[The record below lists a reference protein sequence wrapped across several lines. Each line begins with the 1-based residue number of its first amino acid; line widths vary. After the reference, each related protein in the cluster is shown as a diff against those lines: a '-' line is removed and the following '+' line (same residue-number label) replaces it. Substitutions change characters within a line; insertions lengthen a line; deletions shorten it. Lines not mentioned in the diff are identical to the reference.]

1 MIRKEN
7 GDNITVNSSLESNKK
22 DPSAFKN
29 GVFYSYQ
36 DKNKNG
42 HGFGA
47 TFSKMYRLTSEIDDA
62 DNTTH
67 TLYGL
72 QYQYNNPKSFEKLQY
87 WSRIRGEYS
96 DFERFYFQF
105 GAGANF
111 SKNKKYTAAEFKIF
125 PAETGPAHSKN
136 IYRMQGN
143 LYQDGF
149 IFGIL
154 NASLSLEANY
164 YTQSK
169 SGNVIKTSDSY
180 EGSATGKLILDNGI
194 EIKSKLLPFIE
205 ASFMEASIG
214 HATINLSSGNPYWM
228 IDNRFYAGGGVGWK
242 FGKEEMDFN
251 FRLEAAWFYDDYSDD
266 FKRFTGSLS
275 YQLFDYTAVTT
286 SFEVYSQSKF
296 YSNAIQFGVKHNL
309 KKKTKK

>member
-1 MIRKEN
+1 MKKNQLEIACFNLNSVIIAQQNGADRVELCANMKEGGTTPDFEITQIAREKLTIDLNVMIRPRG
-7 GDNITVNSSLESNKK
+7 GDFV
-22 DPSAFKN
+22 
-29 GVFYSYQ
+29 
-36 DKNKNG
+36 
-42 HGFGA
+42 
-47 TFSKMYRLTSEIDDA
+47 
-62 DNTTH
+62 
-67 TLYGL
+67 
-72 QYQYNNPKSFEKLQY
+72 
-87 WSRIRGEYS
+87 YS
-96 DFERFYFQF
+96 DTEFEQMKAEILQF
-105 GAGANF
+105 
-111 SKNKKYTAAEFKIF
+111 KKL
-125 PAETGPAHSKN
+125 N
-136 IYRMQGN
+136 V
-143 LYQDGF
+143 DGF
-149 IFGIL
+149 VFGIL

-180 EGSATGKLILDNGI
+180 EGSATGKLILDNGS